1 MKTVLGID
9 RIDEYDRLFKGK
21 KIGLITNY
29 SGVDSRWKLNI
40 DLFLEKGYQV
50 LRIFSPEHGLF
61 GSGAGQAVENAACPG
76 NGIPVISLFGEAE
89 KQRPSDEE
97 LEGLD
102 ILVYDIQDV
111 GLRYYTYI
119 YTMTY
124 CMEAAAE
131 RGIPFVVLDR
141 PNPLGNRIVSG
152 GTIEA
157 EYHSFIGDYGLPLRY
172 GMTPG
177 EVGRYFIA
185 YRKLSMEYHVIG
197 LKNYTRDMMFPQTG
211 HPWNVPSPAL
221 LDFSCTICY
230 SGGCMIGAS
239 NISEGRGTP
248 HPFLTYGA
256 PYIEMD
262 ELYEAL
268 LPWVDEEQLLIRKKA
283 FIPFE
288 RKYEGEVCYGIEMVP
303 LKEDFDFIPLSVRFL
318 KIVSDLYPEK
328 FTLTKGKNGKNHLS
342 FVSGSADVEKVLSGK
357 MQIDELIDKW
367 EAQSRD
373 FAERTELYKIYC

>member
-9 RIDEYDRLFKGK
+9 RIGEYEWLFKQK

-29 SGVDSRWKLNI
+29 SGVDSRWKLNL

-50 LRIFSPEHGLF
+50 LRIFTPEHGLF
-61 GSGAGQAVENAACPG
+61 GAGAGEAVENAACPG
-76 NGIPVISLFGEAE
+76 NGIPVISLFGEKE

-152 GTIEA
+152 GTIEP

-177 EVGRYFIA
+177 EVGRYFMA
-185 YRKLSMEYHVIG
+185 YRKLSMEYRVIE
-197 LKNYTRDMMFPQTG
+197 LKNYTCDMMFPQTG

-221 LDFSCTICY
+221 PDFSCTICY

-268 LPWVDEEQLLIRKKA
+268 LPWIDEEQLLIRKKA

-288 RKYEGEVCYGIEMVP
+288 RKYEREVCYGIEMVP
-303 LKEDFDFIPLSVRFL
+303 LKEKFDFIPLSVRFL

-328 FTLTKGKNGKNHLS
+328 FTLTTGKNGKNHLS
-342 FVSGSADVEKVLSGK
+342 FVSGSTDVEKVLSGK
-357 MQIDELIDKW
+357 MQIEELLNKW
-367 EAQSRD
+367 QEQSRN
-373 FAERTELYKIYC
+373 FAKQTEMYKIYH